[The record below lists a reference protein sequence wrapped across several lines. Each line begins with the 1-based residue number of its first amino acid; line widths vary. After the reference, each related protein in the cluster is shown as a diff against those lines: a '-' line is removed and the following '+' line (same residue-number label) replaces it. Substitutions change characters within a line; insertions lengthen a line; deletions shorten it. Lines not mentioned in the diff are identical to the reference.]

1 MKKFGQEV
9 ILKITDKNGRAIL
22 DATGLRVDFDV
33 REVDGFSR
41 ASISIYNLN
50 EESIANL
57 IGGNADHYATV
68 TTRLHGSQ
76 EFVVISNFFI
86 SNTIT
91 ENKIPNV
98 ITTLYCYSKGKE
110 ILEKQVN
117 IEEVNQPKLE
127 NLITALLLD
136 AGYQGRVRYQ
146 CFPSNQQ
153 EYIPPRPKAPLIGS
167 VNQCLNDLKREH
179 GFLSYTRP
187 DEFLFVYTPNLAQV
201 PLTELD
207 NLQPVVL
214 NTSNMRA
221 NPKLAPAQLQ
231 VVSNLDGN
239 IEPGAVLDISQLLTA
254 GTSQDEQT
262 LQIAKD
268 FARKSIAG
276 YSRYQTLVV
285 QHKGS
290 NYTSEWQTQ
299 ATAVAPLDGLAMPTT
314 HWFR

>member
-9 ILKITDKNGRAIL
+9 ILNIADKNGRSIL

-33 REVDGFSR
+33 REIDGFSR
-41 ASISIYNLN
+41 ASVSIYNLN

-57 IGGNADHYATV
+57 IGGNADHYATII
-68 TTRLHGSQ
+68 TRLHGMQ
-76 EFVVISNFFI
+76 EFVVMDNFFI
-86 SNTIT
+86 SNTIS

-98 ITTLYCYSKGKE
+98 ITTLYCYAKGKE

-136 AGYQGRVRYQ
+136 AGYEGNIRYQ
-146 CFPSNQQ
+146 CFPDNQK

-187 DEFLFVYTPNLAQV
+187 DEFLFIYTPNLAQV

-207 NLQPVVL
+207 DLDAVVL

-239 IEPGAVLDISQLLTA
+239 IQPGAVLDISNLLTA
-254 GTSQDEQT
+254 GSSQNEET

-276 YSRYQTLVV
+276 YNRYQSLVV

-299 ATAVAPLDGLAMPTT
+299 VTAVAPTNGLAMPTT
-314 HWFR
+314 NWFR